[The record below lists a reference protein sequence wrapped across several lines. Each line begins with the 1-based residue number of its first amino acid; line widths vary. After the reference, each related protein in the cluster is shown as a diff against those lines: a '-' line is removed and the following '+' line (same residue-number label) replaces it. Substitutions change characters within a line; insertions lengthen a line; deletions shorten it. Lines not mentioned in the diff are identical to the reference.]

1 MRKKL
6 ILVVGI
12 GSAVLLIVNAVLLV
26 LSLVEGTDVWGPL
39 LGMVAMGM
47 VLGVMLV
54 EYKRL
59 SNDGRQ

>member
-39 LGMVAMGM
+39 LSMVAMGM
-47 VLGVMLV
+47 VLGVMLA